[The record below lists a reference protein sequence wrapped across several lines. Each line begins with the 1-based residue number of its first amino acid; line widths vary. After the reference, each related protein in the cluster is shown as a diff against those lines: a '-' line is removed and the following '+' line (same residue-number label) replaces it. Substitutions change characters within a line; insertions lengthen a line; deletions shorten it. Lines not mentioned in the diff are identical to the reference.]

1 MASQSLAVKYRPKS
15 FSDVCEQESVIK
27 IFENMIEE
35 GTFPNSMLMCG
46 PAGCGKTTSARIMAN
61 LINKGKGT
69 PIEIDAASNSGVDNV
84 RKIIDDSKFKALDAE
99 YKVYIL
105 DEAHMVTAAAW
116 ASLLKLL
123 EEPPAKTIYIFCT
136 TDPQKIPNTILS
148 RVQRFDFHR
157 ITYETIVERLTYIIT
172 CEQKLNSN
180 ITWELESLQLIAKI
194 VDGGMRDAITLM
206 DKCLRYSDNLSIENV
221 VKTLG
226 VEDYK
231 VFFELTRNILGHHI
245 GKSIKLVEDVYLQG
259 RDLKM
264 FVKQYVL
271 FLLDVCKYRILKN
284 FTYVQIPSTYESDL
298 LSFTGDEV
306 RLINKLLSEISKLQ
320 VAIKWESSPKVTIE
334 ATLFELCLEEK

>member
-27 IFENMIEE
+27 IFGNMIEE

-61 LINKGKGT
+61 LINNGKGN

-105 DEAHMVTAAAW
+105 DEAHMVTSAAW

-123 EEPPAKTIYIFCT
+123 EEPPAKTVYIFCT

-157 ITYETIVERLTYIIT
+157 ITYETIVNRLTYIIT
-172 CEQKLNSN
+172 CEQKLNPN
-180 ITWELESLQLIAKI
+180 ITWEPESLQLIAKI

-206 DKCLRYSDNLSIENV
+206 DKCLKYSDTLSIENV

-231 VFFELTRNILGHHI
+231 VFFELTDNILSHHI
-245 GKSIKLVEDVYLQG
+245 GKSIKLIEDTYLQG

-264 FVKQYVL
+264 FIKQYVS
-271 FLLDVCKYRILKN
+271 FLLDLCKYHILKD
-284 FTYVQIPSTYESDL
+284 FTYIQIPATYEKEL
-298 LSFTGDEV
+298 LSFTNDNMKSV
-306 RLINKLLSEISKLQ
+306 NKLLNDMSKLQ
-320 VAIKWESSPKVTIE
+320 VSIKWESSPKVTIQ
-334 ATLFELCLEEK
+334 ATLFELFVEGT